1 MNKRK
6 PNALKRKKFFIRMA
20 ALVIPVIFLLLMSQT
35 AFARNTYVITDG
47 DRVVVHT
54 TATSDPAAVLNEA
67 GLLLGADDTYT
78 TQPGLGVSE
87 ITITRKQT
95 VNIDN
100 CGQLLQVSS
109 QGETVSQLLSR
120 LSINVDANTAVSA
133 PLEAQTADGMTI
145 TVSRTVHTTESYTQ
159 SIAHKVTHCYD
170 SSIAEGESVV
180 LTKGVDGQMSS
191 TANVVYVDGQE
202 TDRTILSQTVIQQP
216 VDEVVAIGT
225 GPKTASPDDISGEMV
240 IGDGYIITETGEY
253 LVFSDVLHVEAT
265 AYTHTDAGCDYITA
279 MGTTVK
285 LGTVA
290 VDPRLIPYGTRM
302 FIVSDDGE
310 YIYGIAT
317 AEDCGG
323 DIKENRIDLYYPT
336 NSECTR
342 FGRRDCTVYILGEV
356 ELDQNYKGK

>member
-1 MNKRK
+1 MNNRK
-6 PNALKRKKFFIRMA
+6 PSTSKKKRFFIRLA
-20 ALVIPVIFLLLMSQT
+20 IPFVLVVAVALVSHT

-87 ITITRKQT
+87 ITITRTQA

-100 CGQLLQVSS
+100 CGQSLQVST
-109 QGETVSQLLSR
+109 QGETVRQLLSR
-120 LSINVDANTAVSA
+120 LSIPVDADTSVSA
-133 PLEAQTADGMTI
+133 PLDSQTVDGMNITI
-145 TVSRTVHTTESYTQ
+145 SRTVHNTETYTQ
-159 SIAHKVTHCYD
+159 SIAHKVTYCYD
-170 SSIAEGESVV
+170 SSIPAGETIV
-180 LTKGVDGQMSS
+180 LTKGVDGQMST

-202 TDRTILSQTVIQQP
+202 SDRTVLDQSVTQQP
-216 VDEVVAIGT
+216 VNEVIAIGT
-225 GPKTASPDDISGEMV
+225 GSEAEGAAYISGEV
-240 IGDGYIITETGEY
+240 VVGDSYIITPTGEI
-253 LVFSDVLHVEAT
+253 LPFTDVINVEAT
-265 AYTHTDAGCDYITA
+265 AYTHTDAGCDFITST
-279 MGTTVK
+279 GTRVK
-285 LGTVA
+285 VGTVA

-323 DIKENRIDLYYPT
+323 DIKQNRIDLYYPT
-336 NSECTR
+336 VWECNQ
-342 FGRRDCTVYILGEV
+342 FGRRDCTIYVLGEA
-356 ELDQNYKGK
+356 ELQSTWRR

>member
-54 TATSDPAAVLNEA
+54 TATTDPAAVLNEA

-87 ITITRKQT
+87 ITITRNQT
-95 VNIDN
+95 VSIDN
-100 CGQLLQVSS
+100 CGQKLQVSS
-109 QGETVSQLLSR
+109 QGETVRQLLSR
-120 LSINVDANTAVSA
+120 LSISVDANTSVSA
-133 PLEAQTADGMTI
+133 PLDAQTADGMTI
-145 TVSRTVHTTESYTQ
+145 TISRTVHTTEVFTQ
-159 SIAHKVTHCYD
+159 SIAHDVTYCYD
-170 SSIAEGESVV
+170 SSIAKGETVV

-191 TANVVYVDGQE
+191 IANVVYVDGQE

-216 VDEVVAIGT
+216 VDEVIAIGT
-225 GPKTASPDDISGEMV
+225 GSEAVSEEYISGEVV

-253 LVFSDVLHVEAT
+253 LTFTDVLSVEAT
-265 AYTHTDAGCDYITA
+265 AYTHTDAGCDFITA

-285 LGTVA
+285 VGTVA

-336 NSECTR
+336 YRECAQ
-342 FGRRDCTVYILGEV
+342 FGRRDCTIYVLGEADL
-356 ELDQNYKGK
+356 EQNYRGK